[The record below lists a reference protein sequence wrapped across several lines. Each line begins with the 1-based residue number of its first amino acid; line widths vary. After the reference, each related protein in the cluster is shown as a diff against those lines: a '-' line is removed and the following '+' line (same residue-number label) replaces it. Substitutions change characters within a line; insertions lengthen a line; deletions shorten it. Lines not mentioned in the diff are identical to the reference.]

1 MKKRFAFL
9 LAMTFLV
16 MTLLVINYK
25 KRMYLLMQ
33 IGYLWLRSM

>member
-16 MTLLVINYK
+16 MTLLVIYYK
-25 KRMYLLMQ
+25 NRMYLLMQ